1 MDPTDFVK
9 KLEGWN
15 PKAYWDKKQWSIGYG
30 TRAAGPNETI
40 DENEGRRRLAA
51 ELDQSRGFV
60 SKKYPNLAPHQAA
73 ALTSFTYN
81 LGPGWMNSPT
91 RLRAAIDAG
100 DYETASKVMREY
112 NKAGGEVLPG
122 LVKRRDQEA
131 AMFLGGATPPGAP
144 QSSASSPMPAAPTG
158 AAPAMTPYNGP
169 SPDDVSQSRRMAQ
182 MLMQQGMSTEP
193 VGHWTQA
200 LARVLQGGVG
210 GMYQSQAKSGQ
221 KQINDAGNAAL
232 TQVMGSNDP
241 KAMVPLLLGN
251 PGTREIG
258 EKLATSVI
266 SSQMTPKYDFLTT
279 PGGDV
284 VRTNKSAGTAERV
297 IQSNNLKATLSPG
310 ETALDQAYAK
320 DHVDF
325 VQGGAAD
332 ARKGIE
338 QLQGVIQQ
346 LEATATGKSKT
357 AITGPT
363 VGRLPDAVA
372 AYTNPEAIA
381 ARDRVGEIVQR
392 NLKTILGA
400 QFTQKEG
407 DALIARAYNPALEE
421 GENAARLKALLGT
434 MEKAIAAKQ
443 AAAEYFEKNGTLKG
457 FKGST
462 RFTVDDIIRDA
473 KLGNEPVKGAP
484 PPAGA
489 QAPAAAAAPLA
500 PGAYEWTPEGLKPAQ
515 AGNPA
520 QGPAPAAAP
529 PTPPPAARPRGSAM
543 NAGPAAVGAGGP
555 MGMPNVSMPRQMTPE
570 EAMRLQQQGLNQ
582 YGIPIGGIR

>member
-1 MDPTDFVK
+1 MNG
-9 KLEGWN
+9 LEKITSPSGASFWVAK
-15 PKAYWDKKQWSIGYG
+15 PHAERFRGLIGDLESSGYG
-30 TRAAGPNETI
+30 IKPKESGGYNYRTIAGTNKLSQHAHG
-40 DENEGRRRLAA
+40 N
-51 ELDQSRGFV
+51 
-60 SKKYPNLAPHQAA
+60 
-73 ALTSFTYN
+73 
-81 LGPGWMNSPT
+81 
-91 RLRAAIDAG
+91 AIDINWMDNARGTAG
-100 DYETASKVMREY
+100 NIPPDLARQLAQKHGM
-112 NKAGGEVLPG
+112 KWGGDWKNPDPMHFEVAVPG
-122 LVKRRDQEA
+122 QPGHTFGD
-131 AMFLGGATPPGAP
+131 GHNHGAP
-144 QSSASSPMPAAPTG
+144 PAAVSSASPSLSAAPATG

-169 SPDDVSQSRRMAQ
+169 SPDDVAQKRRMAQ
-182 MLMQQGMSTEP
+182 MLMQDASSATP

-251 PGTREIG
+251 PATRDIG

-284 VRTNKSAGTAERV
+284 VRTNKSAGTAERI

-407 DALIARAYNPALEE
+407 DALIARAYNPVLEE

-443 AAAEYFEKNGTLKG
+443 AAAEYFEKEGTLKG

-473 KLGNEPVKGAP
+473 KLGNEPVKGAA

-529 PTPPPAARPRGSAM
+529 PAPPPSARPRGSAM

>member
-1 MDPTDFVK
+1 
-9 KLEGWN
+9 
-15 PKAYWDKKQWSIGYG
+15 
-30 TRAAGPNETI
+30 
-40 DENEGRRRLAA
+40 
-51 ELDQSRGFV
+51 
-60 SKKYPNLAPHQAA
+60 
-73 ALTSFTYN
+73 
-81 LGPGWMNSPT
+81 
-91 RLRAAIDAG
+91 
-100 DYETASKVMREY
+100 
-112 NKAGGEVLPG
+112 
-122 LVKRRDQEA
+122 
-131 AMFLGGATPPGAP
+131 
-144 QSSASSPMPAAPTG
+144 
-158 AAPAMTPYNGP
+158 MTPYNGP

-266 SSQMTPKYDFLTT
+266 GSQLTPKYDFLSTRS
-279 PGGDV
+279 GDV
-284 VRTNKSAGTAERV
+284 YRTNKSSGGIEKVGAS
-297 IQSNNLKATLSPG
+297 SNMADSLTPG
-310 ETALDQAYAK
+310 EKALDTAYAK

-332 ARKGIE
+332 ARKGVD
-338 QLQGVIQQ
+338 QLKGVIGQ
-346 LEATATGKSKT
+346 LEAVATGKSNT
-357 AITGPT
+357 ALTGPT

-407 DALIARAYNPALEE
+407 DALIARAYNPALGE

-434 MEKAIAAKQ
+434 MEKALTAKQ
-443 AAAEYFEKNGTLKG
+443 AAAEYFEANGTLKG
-457 FKGST
+457 FKGAT
-462 RFTVDDIIRDA
+462 RFTMDEIIRDA
-473 KLGNEPVKGAP
+473 GLDKEPVKGAA

-529 PTPPPAARPRGSAM
+529 PTPPPSARPRGSAM

-570 EAMRLQQQGLNQ
+570 EAMRLQKQGLNQ

>member
-1 MDPTDFVK
+1 MADP
-9 KLEGWN
+9 LSIRYNN
-15 PKAYWDKKQWSIGYG
+15 PGAIEYKPWQAQFGATI
-30 TRAAGPNETI
+30 GPNGRYAQFPDKESGYKAMEHLLGTYRSKHGLNTI
-40 DENEGRRRLAA
+40 TGVVNRWAPPNVDNNSTGMYVAHVAKTLGVDPNAPLDPAMTPRLAEA
-51 ELDQSRGFV
+51 MAHYEAGRPVPRG
-60 SKKYPNLAPHQAA
+60 P
-73 ALTSFTYN
+73 
-81 LGPGWMNSPT
+81 MSP
-91 RLRAAIDAG
+91 ADP
-100 DYETASKVMREY
+100 EM
-112 NKAGGEVLPG
+112 PG
-122 LVKRRDQEA
+122 L
-131 AMFLGGATPPGAP
+131 MPGAP
-144 QSSASSPMPAAPTG
+144 RVASPVSPMSAAPAG
-158 AAPAMTPYNGP
+158 AAPAMTTPYNGP
-169 SPDDVSQSRRMAQ
+169 SPDDVAQKRRMAQ
-182 MLMQQGMSTEP
+182 MLMQEASSATP

-241 KAMVPLLLGN
+241 KAMVSLLLGN

-284 VRTNKSAGTAERV
+284 VRTNKSAGTAERI

-332 ARKGIE
+332 AQKGVD
-338 QLQGVIQQ
+338 QLKGVIQQ
-346 LEATATGKSKT
+346 LEATATGKSNV

-407 DALIARAYNPALEE
+407 DALIARAYNPALNE

-434 MEKAIAAKQ
+434 MEKALSVKKEAAD
-443 AAAEYFEKNGTLKG
+443 YFEKNGTLKG

-462 RFTVDDIIRDA
+462 RFTIDEIARDA
-473 KLGNEPVKGAP
+473 GLDKEPVKGAA

-529 PTPPPAARPRGSAM
+529 PAPQPSARPRGSAM

-555 MGMPNVSMPRQMTPE
+555 MGLPNVSMPRQMTPE

>member
-1 MDPTDFVK
+1 
-9 KLEGWN
+9 
-15 PKAYWDKKQWSIGYG
+15 
-30 TRAAGPNETI
+30 
-40 DENEGRRRLAA
+40 
-51 ELDQSRGFV
+51 
-60 SKKYPNLAPHQAA
+60 
-73 ALTSFTYN
+73 
-81 LGPGWMNSPT
+81 
-91 RLRAAIDAG
+91 
-100 DYETASKVMREY
+100 
-112 NKAGGEVLPG
+112 
-122 LVKRRDQEA
+122 
-131 AMFLGGATPPGAP
+131 
-144 QSSASSPMPAAPTG
+144 
-158 AAPAMTPYNGP
+158 MTPYNGP